1 MAEGLS
7 SMTLLFLSCY
17 KLGRECMPQYENI
30 CATIIDSF
38 NARIPKVIVI
48 QIGIALSMFFS
59 DATTPACLKVTEAG
73 L

>member
-1 MAEGLS
+1 MHHNVNRVFNVHNLYE
-7 SMTLLFLSCY
+7 
-17 KLGRECMPQYENI
+17 ENI

-48 QIGIALSMFFS
+48 RRRTALSMFSF